1 MRKTLVPK
9 WWERIYDAI
18 LREKE
23 TITVCLISVFVW
35 GLIAHTYGFVHR
47 NLTHDGL
54 NVFVVEDWEETWK
67 IMLGRYFVP
76 VYRSIFRGPI
86 MLPWLFGLL
95 GLLWSS
101 AAVYMVVK
109 LLEVRSKFQM
119 VLISGILVTNIS
131 YIAQIAT
138 YLYEFDFNTC
148 AIVMA
153 VGAVALW
160 RWKKGL
166 WGCLPGAVCVML
178 SIGIYQSFVAVTV
191 TLIIWLSIMDLLQ
204 EKNVK
209 DVFRNGLWGIGM
221 LVLGGLLYFLVGQIV
236 HSVTGIPLEART
248 DALAVAEGDSLIA
261 QYIRLIIPAIRDLA
275 GNIVHPAYCRVPQI
289 LAIGGILVILGTL
302 CLIRI
307 RKRKFTW
314 DRIVLLGVL
323 LLALPFGMNCVYF
336 LAKGEGMHDLTT
348 YATWYFYII
357 LLQLAFWLFE
367 NDGESSWLADLG
379 VSATSIL
386 LILVLVQ
393 NVTLSNTAYVKKKID
408 VDATFSTMTR
418 IVAMMEQQEDYVIG
432 ETEVAVVGI
441 IQDTSYRPAFDK
453 IKTITGL
460 DMDRAIY
467 AYLADWNYNAY
478 DSYFKYVMNYPVNLC
493 VGEEREEKVLSDP
506 RVHEMPSY
514 PNSGCIQRI
523 NDILV
528 VKVGPIDPME

>member
-1 MRKTLVPK
+1 MRKTLVPQ
-9 WWERIYDAI
+9 WWQRIYDAI
-18 LREKE
+18 LREKQ
-23 TITVCLISVFVW
+23 TIAVCLISVFAW
-35 GLIAHTYGFVHR
+35 GLLAHTYGFVHR
-47 NLTHDGL
+47 ILTHDGL
-54 NVFVVEDWEETWK
+54 NVFVVEPWEETWK

-86 MLPWLFGLL
+86 TLPWLFGML
-95 GLLWSS
+95 GMLWS
-101 AAVYMVVK
+101 AIAVYMVVR

-131 YIAQIAT
+131 YIAQIAS

-148 AIVMA
+148 AIVLA
-153 VGAVALW
+153 VGAAALW

-166 WGCLPGAVCVML
+166 LGFLLGAVCVML

-191 TLIIWLSIMDLLQ
+191 TLIIWLSIMDLLR
-204 EKNVK
+204 EKPVAT
-209 DVFRNGLWGIGM
+209 VFRNGLWGIAM

-261 QYIRLIIPAIRDLA
+261 QYIRLIIPALRDLV
-275 GNIVHPAYCRVPQI
+275 GNIVHPAYCRVPQL
-289 LAIGGILVILGTL
+289 LAIGGILVILGVL
-302 CLIRI
+302 CLILF
-307 RKRKFTW
+307 KKKKFTW
-314 DRIVLLGVL
+314 DRLALLGVL
-323 LLALPFGMNCVYF
+323 CLALPFGMNCVYF

-367 NDGESSWLADLG
+367 NSEDSSWLAYLG
-379 VSATSIL
+379 VTATALL
-386 LILVLVQ
+386 LIFVLIQ

-418 IVAMMEQQEDYVIG
+418 IIARLEQQEGYEIG
-432 ETEVAVVGI
+432 ETEVAIVGI
-441 IQDTSYRPAFDK
+441 IQDTTERPAFDN

-478 DSYFKYVMNYPVNLC
+478 DSYLRYVLNYPVNLC

-506 RVHEMPSY
+506 RVKEMPAY
-514 PNSGCIQRI
+514 PDAGCIQMV

-528 VKVGPIDPME
+528 VKVGEID